1 MMEKVFKRVQF
12 QEDYMA
18 IRQDLIKQKTQM
30 LAQIKSLEGQ
40 VDNIQ
45 RTLEGWDLAL
55 IHDYQAR

>member
-45 RTLEGWDLAL
+45 RTLDGWDLAL
-55 IHDYQAR
+55 ILLDIRN

>member
-45 RTLEGWDLAL
+45 RTLDGWDLAL

>member
-30 LAQIKSLEGQ
+30 LAQIKILEGQ

-45 RTLEGWDLAL
+45 RTLDGWDLAL